1 MYDQTSTDHW
11 LNGFLR
17 QNCEEGRK
25 RLQEERN
32 LWNFTDS
39 ENEDLDLSGIFNF
52 SQYEESNGHI
62 GQDIPSSSVTQD
74 SVVLNKIEE
83 TTQFK
88 DDITI
93 HEIKKTADRS
103 SRLLTRTSSEGDG
116 MSIAGKRGKGV
127 NNGENNNAHHKDE
140 SSHEYQT
147 SSEPSLEAR
156 KRAPANDEISVGVE
170 KRDDSHPTWVAEARP
185 ESRKPEWDFETE
197 LVEVPGMSI
206 VHSKQQLQ
214 HAINDFN
221 CKVVARERLR
231 FKQTMKEIE
240 ETVNEVLGEVERL
253 DSNFKLQRMSP
264 DSYYERK
271 SWNEVD
277 ILIVLENVSLDEFA
291 IEDMKTP
298 SGYAK
303 IRFKTSAGTSEEE
316 TASGISSSSSESG
329 MTSSHH
335 PLFQWCTEMQPGEI
349 YLSPKRLCRV
359 FAALVSRATGRILRN
374 GSNVNRKRVS
384 FTDEASVPFIVNLI
398 PTVACPKNW
407 PLCAYWLKNYAKNW
421 PTENAKDEVMLGGM
435 HLVAVVTNK
444 DSDFLWRISFCA
456 ARRHLLW
463 SDCEG
468 KTKCLR
474 VLKVLLQN
482 DLSRPRGLLPLHLD
496 NIVLW
501 ASKKHWQQEEWAES
515 MLSDRVLEILVALH
529 KCLQNKDCYNF
540 FVPTMNLYSDLKP
553 EVASMLA
560 VKVKDVLLDPCKYLS

>member
-25 RLQEERN
+25 RLQEERK

-39 ENEDLDLSGIFNF
+39 ENDLDLSGIFNF
-52 SQYEESNGHI
+52 SQYEESNGHV
-62 GQDIPSSSVTQD
+62 GQDIPSSSGTQD

-93 HEIKKTADRS
+93 HENEKPTDRS
-103 SRLLTRTSSEGDG
+103 SRLLTSTYSEGDG
-116 MSIAGKRGKGV
+116 ISIAGKRGKGV
-127 NNGENNNAHHKDE
+127 DNRENNNAHHKGE

-147 SSEPSLEAR
+147 SPERSLEAR
-156 KRAPANDEISVGVE
+156 KKAPTKDEISTGVE
-170 KRDDSHPTWVAEARP
+170 KRDDSHPTSVEEARP
-185 ESRKPEWDFETE
+185 ESRKAEWDFETQ
-197 LVEVPGMSI
+197 LVEVPGMDI
-206 VHSKQQLQ
+206 VYSKQQLQ

-221 CKVVARERLR
+221 CKAVQRERLR
-231 FKQTMKEIE
+231 FKQTMKQIE
-240 ETVNEVLGEVERL
+240 ETVNEVLEEVERL

-291 IEDMKTP
+291 IEDLKTP
-298 SGYAK
+298 TGYAK
-303 IRFKTSAGTSEEE
+303 IRLKTSAGTSDEE
-316 TASGISSSSSESG
+316 TASAIPSSSSESG
-329 MTSSHH
+329 VTSSRH
-335 PLFQWCTEMQPGEI
+335 PLFQWATEMQPGEI
-349 YLSPKRLCRV
+349 YLSPKELSRV

-374 GSNVNRKRVS
+374 GSNLNRKCVS
-384 FTDEASVPFIVNLI
+384 FTEEEASVPFIVNLI
-398 PTVACPKNW
+398 PTVACPQNW
-407 PLCAYWLKNYAKNW
+407 PLCAYWLKNHTKNW
-421 PTENAKDEVMLGGM
+421 PTENAKDEVMLRGM
-435 HLVAVVTNK
+435 HLVAIVTNK

-456 ARRHLLW
+456 ARRHLLS

-482 DLSRPRGLLPLHLD
+482 DLSRPKGLVPLHLD

-501 ASKKHWQQEEWAES
+501 ASKKHWRKEEWAES

-529 KCLQNKDCYNF
+529 KCLENRDCYNF

-560 VKVKDVLLDPCKYLS
+560 VKVKDVLLDLFKYLI